1 MATSKVPDERYFVV
15 HGWMLNRLDLKGVP
29 LQVYAIIY
37 GFSQD
42 GESEFKGSLRYLCD
56 FTGASR
62 STVIRALN
70 ELVDRAL
77 ILKTESQINGVQ
89 FNTYRAVI
97 PDTSGVKMTPV
108 QCQNNTGGSSKM
120 TPPPGV
126 KMTPN
131 NIDIK
136 KLDIDPLEEK
146 KEEPLFGS
154 ELQAAF
160 DDWLKYKDE
169 RKEEYKPTGLKSLI
183 SEIRNNAAKYGEAA
197 VAAEIR
203 TSMARGWRGIV
214 FDRLKEAEQ
223 RAAAAPARRREQV
236 PGWMTEEGKGDMAKY
251 VQSLKKTSGNDPEL
265 AARAAALRDSLK
277 Q

>member
-1 MATSKVPDERYFVV
+1 MAVKIPDERYFSVS
-15 HGWMLNRLDLKGVP
+15 GWMLNRLGLKGVP

-42 GESEFKGSLRYLCD
+42 GESKFEGSLQYLCA

-70 ELVDRAL
+70 ELVEQCYV
-77 ILKTESQINGVQ
+77 LKTESKKNGVQ
-89 FNTYRAVI
+89 FNSYRAVI
-97 PDTSGVKMTPV
+97 PETGSVKMTPGSY
-108 QCQNNTGGSSKM
+108 QNDTEGSSKM
-120 TPPPGV
+120 TLPPSV

-136 KLDIDPLEEK
+136 KIEENQEK
-146 KEEPLFGS
+146 KKEAPLFGA

-160 DDWLKYKDE
+160 DNWLQYKQE

-183 SEIRNNAAKYGEAA
+183 TEIRNNAAKYGEEA

-223 RAAAAPARRREQV
+223 RAAAPARRKEMN
-236 PGWMTEEGKGDMAKY
+236 PKWMTSTGNDDMKKY
-251 VQSLKKTSGNDPEL
+251 VQELKKTAGNDPAL
-265 AARAAALRDSLK
+265 AARAQALQESLK